1 MRIASVISLAAIIP
15 LVSCTQAPQQV
26 TPKTDEDKVPYAV
39 GVYLASQM
47 GISRFEFTDAEM
59 KLLQAG
65 VAAGARD
72 SEAITPEE
80 FQELGPKIDALLQSR
95 LTAAMEREKKSGAE
109 FLAKAAAESGAEKL
123 PSGVV
128 FKSKTEGTGAS
139 PAATDVIKMNYEGRL
154 IGGKVFDS
162 SEKQGA
168 PLEHPLN
175 QLIPCWTEGV
185 QKMKVGG
192 KAQLVCPSDQ
202 AYGDQGNP
210 SIPGGSTLVFDV
222 ELLDIIKPDAASA
235 AAH

>member
-1 MRIASVISLAAIIP
+1 MRIASVISLVAVIQLAA
-15 LVSCTQAPQQV
+15 CTQAPQDAA
-26 TPKTDEDKVPYAV
+26 PKSDEEKVPYAV
-39 GVYLASQM
+39 GVYLASQL

-80 FQELGPKIDALLQSR
+80 FQEIGPKIDALLQSR
-95 LTAAMEREKKSGAE
+95 LTAATEREKKAGAE
-109 FLAKAAAESGAEKL
+109 YAAKAAAESGAEKL
-123 PSGVV
+123 PSGVI

-139 PAATDVIKMNYEGRL
+139 PLPTDVIRMNYEGRL

-162 SEKQGA
+162 SEKQGS
-168 PLEHPLN
+168 PLEHALN

-192 KAQLVCPSDQ
+192 TAQLVCPSDQ

-210 SIPGGSTLVFDV
+210 DIPGGSTLVFDV
-222 ELLDIIKPDAASA
+222 ELLDIVKPEGTAAN
-235 AAH
+235 